1 VIDVPARTLSS
12 LIIEHGLKQDIDL
25 LSLDVEGAEPVAL
38 RGLDLSRHCP
48 RWICVEARDPA
59 EIGRI
64 LDRTHRLVDVLT
76 DLGTHQDLLYGRR

>member
-1 VIDVPARTLSS
+1 
-12 LIIEHGLKQDIDL
+12 
-25 LSLDVEGAEPVAL
+25 
-38 RGLDLSRHCP
+38 
-48 RWICVEARDPA
+48 VEARDPA